1 LFPFLLGALA
11 GVVVVRDMLQPI
23 NRRAVELFLDRDMAH
38 RRGRRRAMPMPFA
51 GLEPDDIAGADF
63 LDRLALTLDEPAAG
77 SDDQCLTGLGQFP
90 RSAGVSR

>member
-1 LFPFLLGALA
+1 
-11 GVVVVRDMLQPI
+11 
-23 NRRAVELFLDRDMAH
+23 
-38 RRGRRRAMPMPFA
+38 MPFA